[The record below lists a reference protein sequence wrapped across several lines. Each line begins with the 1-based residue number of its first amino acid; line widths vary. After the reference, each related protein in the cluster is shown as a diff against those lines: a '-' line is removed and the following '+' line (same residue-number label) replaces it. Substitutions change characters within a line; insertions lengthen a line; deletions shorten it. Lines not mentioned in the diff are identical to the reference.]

1 MDAVRLVEL
10 GGGGGAAVSGV
21 AGFAGADDRGDEA
34 GGEDDFA
41 DGVILHVH
49 DIEVA
54 SAVETD
60 LVREIQGRGE
70 GGAAIAGVSGLA
82 ITGDGADGAGGGNRA
97 DALAAVF
104 AEPEIAVGAA
114 DNAEG
119 VVDLRGG
126 GGTGVA
132 GETFDSGAGDGA
144 EGRGRQRSESGEEDS
159 REDEEWAWVVHEEG
173 GERSTFNAERLRR
186 GRKGPGG
193 LSVER
198 SALSVCQGWVGDG
211 ALLYFHSSLKKP
223 ASTILPGQ
231 RGPGG
236 VRRSTTAQS
245 GSLGVWRALLV

>member
-1 MDAVRLVEL
+1 MRLVEL

-70 GGAAIAGVSGLA
+70 GGAAIACVSGLA

-114 DNAEG
+114 DHAEG

-144 EGRGRQRSESGEEDS
+144 EGRAVSGARVARRTVARTRSGRGWCMR
-159 REDEEWAWVVHEEG
+159 RVA
-173 GERSTFNAERLRR
+173 NA
-186 GRKGPGG
+186 
-193 LSVER
+193 
-198 SALSVCQGWVGDG
+198 Q
-211 ALLYFHSSLKKP
+211 LLTLN
-223 ASTILPGQ
+223 
-231 RGPGG
+231 
-236 VRRSTTAQS
+236 V
-245 GSLGVWRALLV
+245 